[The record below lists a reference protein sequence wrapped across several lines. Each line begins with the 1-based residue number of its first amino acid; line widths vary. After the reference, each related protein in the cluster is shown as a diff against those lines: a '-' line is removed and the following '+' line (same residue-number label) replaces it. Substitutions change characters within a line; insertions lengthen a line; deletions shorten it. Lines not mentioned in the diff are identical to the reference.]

1 MEVVVTAPQLSSHA
15 DISLF
20 KKRKMRGILNL
31 FSKSDNIEKQNSFQN
46 LNTAQNLAQL
56 EKWSVPMA

>member
-15 DISLF
+15 DIWLF

-46 LNTAQNLAQL
+46 LNIAQTLAHL